1 MRGGKQIR
9 RVQRRDQPGFA
20 VTSNEAA
27 SYHRGVCLCA
37 LEGVSEHLFY
47 VVDAEAAISW
57 VQAIAPDKVEDVK
70 ARLTALHQRQEPLM
84 H

>member
-1 MRGGKQIR
+1 VRGGKQIR
-9 RVQRRDQPGFA
+9 RVKRRDQPGFA
-20 VTSNEAA
+20 ITSNDVAP
-27 SYHRGVCLCA
+27 YHRGVCLCA